1 MLGIFK
7 SFVYFMQSYHWGWSN
22 LPKWTPEDA
31 TRLKSYLESYSGNH
45 LALRLRNASIQHN
58 AKAVAKGDRWDC
70 GLGYGYMLCITDL
83 QRLSVAGEPKLPEM
97 FDDSKPEGAEEYIA
111 RMAP

>member
-1 MLGIFK
+1 MLSLFK
-7 SFVYFMQSYHWGWSN
+7 SFAYFMRSYHWAWSN
-22 LPKWTPEDA
+22 LPTWTDEDSG
-31 TRLKSYLESYSGNH
+31 RLKSYLESHSGNH

-83 QRLSVAGEPKLPEM
+83 QRLSAASEPQSLEIS
-97 FDDSKPEGAEEYIA
+97 DDSVKEGANEFIA

>member
-1 MLGIFK
+1 MIELIK
-7 SFVYFMQSYHWGWSN
+7 SFVQFSKAYHWDWKH
-22 LPKWTPEDA
+22 LPVWNSEDQG
-31 TRLKSYLESYSGNH
+31 RLKSYLESHSGNH

-83 QRLSVAGEPKLPEM
+83 QRLSAASEPQSLETSE
-97 FDDSKPEGAEEYIA
+97 DYAPEGADEFLA

>member
-7 SFVYFMQSYHWGWSN
+7 SFLFFLKSYHWAWSN
-22 LPKWTPEDA
+22 LPDWSAEDA
-31 TRLKSYLESYSGNH
+31 ARLKSYLESNSGNH
-45 LALRLRNASIQHN
+45 LALRLRNASIQWN

-83 QRLSVAGEPKLPEM
+83 QRLSAATEPQSVERY
-97 FDDSKPEGAEEYIA
+97 DDSKPEGAEEFIA

>member
-1 MLGIFK
+1 MLGLLK
-7 SFVYFMQSYHWGWSN
+7 SFAYFMRSYHWAWSN
-22 LPKWTPEDA
+22 LPPWTPEDSG
-31 TRLKSYLESYSGNH
+31 RLKSYLESHSGNH

-83 QRLSVAGEPKLPEM
+83 QRLSVASEPQSLETS
-97 FDDSKPEGAEEYIA
+97 DDSRQEGADEFIA